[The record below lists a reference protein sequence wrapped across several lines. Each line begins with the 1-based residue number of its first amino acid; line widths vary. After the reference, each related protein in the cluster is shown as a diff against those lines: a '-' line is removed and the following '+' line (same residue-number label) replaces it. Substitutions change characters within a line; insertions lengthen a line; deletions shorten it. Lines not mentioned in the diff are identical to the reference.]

1 ASQFHEYSTGKAHA
15 DALKDAWTENHGA
28 AGREWVKWLAGHQQ
42 EAKDAVRAC
51 RERWRNL
58 IPESYGEQ
66 VHRVGERFAVLE
78 AALVLSGHV
87 TGWDVQACR
96 DAVQHNFNAWVKEF
110 GTGNREFKQMV
121 EQAEAFLSS
130 FGFSRY
136 LPYPNSDERDLPI
149 KDLAG
154 YRKGSIRNEDD
165 EFRFYTFPHV
175 FEGEIAQGFNP
186 SHFAR
191 ALSAAGMLEAG
202 GDRRYK
208 KKALGRIGG
217 KQHIFYVLMF
227 QPEAED

>member
-1 ASQFHEYSTGKAHA
+1 MVDRLRRFCRRSGSVDTFPIQTATSVIYR
-15 DALKDAWTENHGA
+15 LKTLPDTE
-28 AGREWVKWLAGHQQ
+28 R
-42 EAKDAVRAC
+42 
-51 RERWRNL
+51 
-58 IPESYGEQ
+58 
-66 VHRVGERFAVLE
+66 
-78 AALVLSGHV
+78 
-87 TGWDVQACR
+87 
-96 DAVQHNFNAWVKEF
+96 
-110 GTGNREFKQMV
+110 
-121 EQAEAFLSS
+121 
-130 FGFSRY
+130 
-136 LPYPNSDERDLPI
+136 
-149 KDLAG
+149 
-154 YRKGSIRNEDD
+154 GSIRNEDD